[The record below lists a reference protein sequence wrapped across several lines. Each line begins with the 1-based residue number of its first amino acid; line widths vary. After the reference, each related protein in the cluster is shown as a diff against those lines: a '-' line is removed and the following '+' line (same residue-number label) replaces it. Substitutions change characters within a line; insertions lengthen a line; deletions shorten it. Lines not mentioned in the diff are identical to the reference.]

1 MKIFSTRKYPT
12 TMFKL
17 GLFRTDKLKLVLNFE
32 FMLKDRGIVHANTE
46 REQLEAELYLCYVLQ
61 ETVLDKVGI
70 ITLPIYIL

>member
-12 TMFKL
+12 TMLKE

-46 REQLEAELYLCYVLQ
+46 RE
-61 ETVLDKVGI
+61 
-70 ITLPIYIL
+70 